1 MYTRPY
7 AHRSRLF
14 DYIMP
19 FLIIICVGVIFV
31 MIYNLWKSVFTPSVS
46 ADAYLHI
53 ESGSVQVK
61 TWGAEKFLNLTSD
74 ALIMEGDEVKTSA
87 EAKVI
92 VEFFD
97 GTIMRLD
104 GGTDIVLKDFN
115 NDTDNYSVNLVF
127 VNGKVW
133 INKLYKNTS
142 ATKIV
147 TNLANINVTSSM
159 GSVYEMEFGTDEE
172 VRVLQGEGDDN
183 EVLVDVL
190 TIDSKVVETEKI
202 RVGQEAVFTDAVL
215 EKYRQYQ
222 SPSLITAFSDSFR
235 QSQWYLWNTEQDKN
249 PAQFSKSAILG
260 QKEGLTSVSPE
271 TVTPETAVAPDTV
284 TPETTSTTTTTATTT
299 TSTDTV
305 APAAT
310 QPVADLTPPSTP
322 TLVSVNGVTKPNADG
337 FFEVDSILATITG
350 SVSKASQVTVNGY
363 TLKKFKAG
371 DTTWTYFANA
381 NFALMKSGENTYE
394 VYAVSA
400 NGAKSAP
407 LTVKVLYTPTIQKP
421 ATQPE
426 VTPPATEVP
435 QDPGVGAGI

>member
-14 DYIMP
+14 DYLMP

-61 TWGAEKFLNLTSD
+61 TWGADKFLNLTSD

-115 NDTDNYSVNLVF
+115 NDTNNNSVNLVF

-147 TNLANINVTSSM
+147 TNLANITVTSSM
-159 GSVYEMEFGTDEE
+159 GSVYEMEFGSDEE

-190 TIDSKVVETEKI
+190 TTDGKVVETEKI
-202 RVGQEAVFTDAVL
+202 RVGQEAVFTDAVM
-215 EKYRQYQ
+215 EKYRQHQ
-222 SPSLITAFSDSFR
+222 SPSLITAFSDAFR

-249 PAQFSKSAILG
+249 PVQFSKSAILG
-260 QKEGLTSVSPE
+260 QKEGITPVSPE
-271 TVTPETAVAPDTV
+271 TVTPDTV
-284 TPETTSTTTTTATTT
+284 TPTTTSATTT

-305 APAAT
+305 APAT
-310 QPVADLTPPSTP
+310 QPAVDLTPPSAP
-322 TLVSVNGVTKPNADG
+322 TLVSVNGVMKPNADG
-337 FFEVDSILATITG
+337 FFEVNSILATITG
-350 SVSKASQVTVNGY
+350 SASGASQVTVNGY

-381 NFALMKSGENTYE
+381 NFALMKAGENTYE

-407 LTVKVLYTPTIQKP
+407 LTVKILYTPTIQKP
-421 ATQPE
+421 ATKPE
-426 VTPPATEVP
+426 TTDIP
-435 QDPGVGAGI
+435 QDPGIGSGVTP